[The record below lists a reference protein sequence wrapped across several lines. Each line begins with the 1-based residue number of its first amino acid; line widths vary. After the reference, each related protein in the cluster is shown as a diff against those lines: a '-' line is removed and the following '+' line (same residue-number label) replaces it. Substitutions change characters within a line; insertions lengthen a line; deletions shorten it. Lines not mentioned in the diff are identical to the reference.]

1 MAARTTIKTAA
12 MMPHYSLHLPEQ
24 APRIEKAIRTVLR
37 KGVRTADICQEGCQ
51 RVGTR
56 EMGEAVLR
64 AL

>member
-12 MMPHYSLHLPEQ
+12 MMLPYSLHLPEQ
-24 APRIEKAIRTVLR
+24 AARIEKAIRTVLR
-37 KGVRTADICQEGCQ
+37 KGVRTGDICQEGCQ

-56 EMGEAVLR
+56 KMGEAVLS